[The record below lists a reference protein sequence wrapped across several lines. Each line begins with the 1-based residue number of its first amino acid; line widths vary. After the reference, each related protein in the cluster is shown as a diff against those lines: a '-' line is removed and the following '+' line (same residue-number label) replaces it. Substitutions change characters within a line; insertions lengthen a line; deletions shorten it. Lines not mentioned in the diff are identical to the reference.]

1 MWPHDKQHSKRV
13 REKSTPRAD
22 QVLKLT
28 DYHISRYVAS
38 TLLDRRVERSRTLLV
53 EVGFIFM
60 SRRTGAE
67 WLDSV
72 VGEGVPDPRT
82 GKKGEK

>member
-1 MWPHDKQHSKRV
+1 M
-13 REKSTPRAD
+13 
-22 QVLKLT
+22 
-28 DYHISRYVAS
+28 
-38 TLLDRRVERSRTLLV
+38 ERSHTLLV

-67 WLDSV
+67 WSDSV

-82 GKKGEK
+82 GKKGGKLCGRLGSHTCGLGSPSQVEI

>member
-1 MWPHDKQHSKRV
+1 MVIGKLKYLV
-13 REKSTPRAD
+13 RP
-22 QVLKLT
+22 
-28 DYHISRYVAS
+28 AS
-38 TLLDRRVERSRTLLV
+38 GTTIHPLGRSRV
-53 EVGFIFM
+53 YIFL

-67 WLDSV
+67 TSGSV

>member
-1 MWPHDKQHSKRV
+1 MERLG
-13 REKSTPRAD
+13 TPF
-22 QVLKLT
+22 
-28 DYHISRYVAS
+28 
-38 TLLDRRVERSRTLLV
+38 V
-53 EVGFIFM
+53 EVGFICL

-67 WLDSV
+67 TSGSV